1 MEKELKNLMDE
12 FAFQEGNRR
21 KLKCKDAFEI
31 ANRLD
36 IPLGSIAKFCNRN
49 NIKLTSCQLGCF

>member
-1 MEKELKNLMDE
+1 MEEELKKMVDE

-31 ANRLD
+31 ADRLH
-36 IPLGSIAKFCNRN
+36 IPVGSIGKFCNKN
-49 NIKLTSCQLGCF
+49 NIKLAACQLGCF